1 MSSDVATEQRN
12 VADRILGLLSN
23 TAVAIR
29 GAMSRRD
36 GQAAFALSA
45 VVYMTIY
52 LYGLSHLGTGPWGFE
67 LSVVSDP
74 LSRMF
79 RPVGTFQWEPIGL
92 LVAGPIELLV
102 APLNL
107 LLGGFLATLV
117 GLNFGVSLVA
127 WRGPKA
133 CRLGPGAG
141 AAAGIPGLLSG
152 VVCCGPTILLVVG
165 LQASAGILTVFQLL
179 LPLAVVGLVGTL
191 LWIGTKVQPP
201 AV

>member
-1 MSSDVATEQRN
+1 MSSEVSTEQRD
-12 VADRILGLLSN
+12 VPERVVGLLSN
-23 TAVAIR
+23 TLVAVR

-36 GQAAFALSA
+36 GRTAFALSA
-45 VVYMTIY
+45 VVYVVIY
-52 LYGLSHLGTGPWGFE
+52 LYGLNHLGTGPWGFE
-67 LSVVSDP
+67 LSVVADP
-74 LSRMF
+74 LARMF
-79 RPVGTFQWEPIGL
+79 RPVGTFQWEPVGL
-92 LVAGPIELLV
+92 LVVGPLELLLS
-102 APLNL
+102 PLNL

-179 LPLAVVGLVGTL
+179 LPIAVIGLVGTL
-191 LWIGTKVQPP
+191 LWIGTKVQPD

>member
-1 MSSDVATEQRN
+1 MSSEVSTEVRT
-12 VADRILGLLSN
+12 VVDRTLGLLSN
-23 TAVAIR
+23 TVVAIR

-36 GQAAFALSA
+36 GQGVFLLTATVYM
-45 VVYMTIY
+45 VVY
-52 LYGLSHLGTGPWGFE
+52 LVGLSHLGTGPWGFD
-67 LSVVSDP
+67 LSVVENP

-79 RPVGTFQWEPIGL
+79 RPVGTVQWEPVAL
-92 LVAGPIELLV
+92 LVVGPVELLV

-107 LLGGFLATLV
+107 ALGSVLAALV

-127 WRGPKA
+127 WRGPRA

-165 LQASAGILTVFQLL
+165 IQAGAGVLTVFQWL
-179 LPLAVVGLVGTL
+179 LPIAVVALLGTL
-191 LWIGTKVQPP
+191 LWVGTKVQPD

>member
-1 MSSDVATEQRN
+1 MSSEVSTEQRD
-12 VADRILGLLSN
+12 VPERIVGLVSN
-23 TAVAIR
+23 TLVAVR

-36 GQAAFALSA
+36 GRTAFALSA
-45 VVYMTIY
+45 VVYVVVY
-52 LYGLSHLGTGPWGFE
+52 LYGLRHLGLGSWGFE
-67 LSVVSDP
+67 LSVVSEP
-74 LSRMF
+74 FARMF
-79 RPVGTFQWEPIGL
+79 RPVGTFQWEPVGL
-92 LVAGPIELLV
+92 LVVGPVELLLS
-102 APLNL
+102 PLNL

-179 LPLAVVGLVGTL
+179 LPIAVVGLVGTL
-191 LWIGTKVQPP
+191 LWIGTKVQPDT
-201 AV
+201 V

>member
-1 MSSDVATEQRN
+1 MSSELSTDQRA
-12 VADRILGLLSN
+12 VLDRIAGLLSN
-23 TAVAIR
+23 TGVAVR

-36 GQAAFALSA
+36 GRAAFALSA
-45 VVYMTIY
+45 AVYVVVY
-52 LYGLSHLGTGPWGFE
+52 LYGLRHLGTGPWGFD

-74 LSRMF
+74 LGRMV

-92 LVAGPIELLV
+92 LVVGPIELLLS
-102 APLNL
+102 PLNL

-179 LPLAVVGLVGTL
+179 LPIAVVGLVGTL
-191 LWIGTKVQPP
+191 LWIGTKVQPD

>member
-1 MSSDVATEQRN
+1 MSSDVATEHRTA
-12 VADRILGLLSN
+12 VDRVLGLLSN

-29 GAMSRRD
+29 GAMARRD
-36 GQAAFALSA
+36 GQTAFALSA
-45 VVYMTIY
+45 VVYLLVY
-52 LYGLSHLGTGPWGFE
+52 LYGLTHLGTGSWGFE

-74 LSRMF
+74 LGRMF
-79 RPVGTFQWEPIGL
+79 RPVGTFQWEPVGL
-92 LVAGPIELLV
+92 LVVGPIELLL

-191 LWIGTKVQPP
+191 LWIGTKVQPA